1 MTEDPARAQRREGR
15 LKRLGRTLGSAGLTA
30 GMARGV
36 QGRRHSDD
44 TFLARSAMQSEMGR
58 LHDRNGDRSAGLLDR
73 LPGWLIL
80 VVVAVVLL
88 FALVVWRWQ

>member
-1 MTEDPARAQRREGR
+1 
-15 LKRLGRTLGSAGLTA
+15 
-30 GMARGV
+30 
-36 QGRRHSDD
+36 
-44 TFLARSAMQSEMGR
+44 MQSEMGR